1 MNRIFKTN
9 AAKGVNNH
17 YNEYK
22 EFRAREVEAHAC
34 TSFME
39 MSGMTTFGGKYRYTV
54 KPPLKLHLTTMAT
67 FLEDW
72 VHTFTLG

>member
-1 MNRIFKTN
+1 MNRTFKTN

-22 EFRAREVEAHAC
+22 EFHAREVEAHVCA
-34 TSFME
+34 SFMD
-39 MSGMTTFGGKYRYTV
+39 MSGMATFDGKYKYTV

-67 FLEDW
+67 FLQDW
-72 VHTFTLG
+72 VRTITLG